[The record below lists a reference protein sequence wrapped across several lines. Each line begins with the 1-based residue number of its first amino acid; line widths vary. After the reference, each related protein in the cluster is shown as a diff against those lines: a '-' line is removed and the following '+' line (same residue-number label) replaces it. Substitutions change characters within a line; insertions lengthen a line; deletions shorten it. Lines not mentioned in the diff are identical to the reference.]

1 MARRGKARQ
10 GAGFQGPQGRAGLA
24 GRAGRGYHAGMNE
37 KARPHLD
44 AKALHHY
51 RTLLAV
57 QTGHIYSLSEAA
69 DDAVRR
75 ASALLAKA
83 TETDPEGKT

>member
-1 MARRGKARQ
+1 M
-10 GAGFQGPQGRAGLA
+10 GLA
-24 GRAGRGYHAGMNE
+24 GRVGRGYHEGMNE

-75 ASALLAKA
+75 ATALLANENA
-83 TETDPEGKT
+83 